1 MNVKQDDVNIC
12 TKHIGVNIGIKGD
25 DVTMDTKQIDVYTNT
40 KPIKHGN
47 VIMCVKHK
55 YVGMN
60 VPFKVWMVTRGNG
73 DNAIEYASYLYGKG
87 IRDEATGKL
96 VNRAGRRA
104 KRIKYTVTLA
114 PFKAHKF
121 ARHITTLAN
130 AVEQYEP
137 RKDSTLFREIRLPLP
152 YQLTRTEHIRLV
164 RRFARSEFV
173 NDGYA
178 VFISYHIPEPELGG
192 DKRNYHAHLLITLRM
207 VDETGFMFT
216 ELKDCHRDVRK
227 LLQWRSKWEELV
239 NSAFEKH
246 LTMERSTA

>member
-1 MNVKQDDVNIC
+1 MNLKHGDVS
-12 TKHIGVNIGIKGD
+12 
-25 DVTMDTKQIDVYTNT
+25 IDVKRKNE
-40 KPIKHGN
+40 K
-47 VIMCVKHK
+47 MD
-55 YVGMN
+55 
-60 VPFKVWMVTRGNG
+60 VPFRVWILTRGNG

-104 KRIKYTVTLA
+104 KRIKYTATLA
-114 PFKAHKF
+114 PFNAHNF
-121 ARHITTLAN
+121 ARRITTLAN
-130 AVEQYEP
+130 EVEKREL

-152 YQLTRTEHIRLV
+152 YQLTRMEHIRLV

-173 NDGYA
+173 NEGYA
-178 VFISYHIPEPELGG
+178 VFFSYHMPEPDLGG
-192 DKRNYHAHLLITLRM
+192 DSRNYHAHLLITLRRI
-207 VDETGFMFT
+207 DKTGFMFT

-246 LTMERSTA
+246 LTRERSTA